1 MDPLVGFF
9 SSLDPTVLPLGG
21 IVTFMVIGLIRGW
34 VVPKQVLTDR
44 VNDKDGQITALAKER
59 DDWRNAFLKSD
70 EARQELVGQNSEL
83 IDGAKTTNRLMESLR
98 NQIERTVTPIQPIQ
112 PPHPTQQQPP
122 PTQNEG

>member
-1 MDPLVGFF
+1 MDPLVAFF

-21 IVTFMVIGLIRGW
+21 IVTFVVIGLIRGW

-44 VNDKDGQITALAKER
+44 INDKDGQITALAKER

-98 NQIERTVTPIQPIQ
+98 NQIERTSTPLTPQ
-112 PPHPTQQQPP
+112 QQQPSLRIP
-122 PTQNEG
+122 PPQNEG